1 MVLEQA
7 ASSHALELKYA
18 AHKKIN
24 KDEERQAEE
33 YYAGNNCEKHEGR
46 NRGERQCGCVR
57 ADATHDQKR
66 CEQLGAVKR
75 YNWNKQ
81 IERKETDVKI
91 QGVNAYVVPHEAL
104 EVVRQC
110 KVRGA

>member
-7 ASSHALELKYA
+7 FSSHALDLKYA
-18 AHKKIN
+18 AHKKN
-24 KDEERQAEE
+24 TKDEERQAEE
-33 YYAGNNCEKHEGR
+33 YYAGKKREKHEGR

-66 CEQLGAVKR
+66 CEQLGAVER

-81 IERKETDVKI
+81 IERKETDVK
-91 QGVNAYVVPHEAL
+91 
-104 EVVRQC
+104 
-110 KVRGA
+110 

>member
-33 YYAGNNCEKHEGR
+33 YYAGNNGEKHEGR

-66 CEQLGAVKR
+66 CEQLGAVER

-81 IERKETDVKI
+81 IERKEADVKI

-104 EVVRQC
+104 EVVRRC